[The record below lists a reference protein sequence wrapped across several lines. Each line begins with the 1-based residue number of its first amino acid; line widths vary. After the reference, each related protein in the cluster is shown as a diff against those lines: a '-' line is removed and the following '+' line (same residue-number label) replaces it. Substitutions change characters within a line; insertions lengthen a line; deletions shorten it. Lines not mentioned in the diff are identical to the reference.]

1 MNERNNKKLT
11 PNAQMLRKNMTKEER
26 HLWYDFLKRLPVT
39 FNRQKVI
46 GRYIV
51 DFYCAEKKLAIEL
64 DGTQHFL
71 EDGKRADMERDA
83 YLRSVGLTILRY
95 SNRDINQQFTC
106 VCNDILQHLAT
117 SSTACGGPP
126 SPQGEGRTGS
136 AHAKQPSP

>member
-71 EDGKRADMERDA
+71 EDGKRVDMERDA

-95 SNRDINQQFTC
+95 SNRDINQQFTR

-126 SPQGEGRTGS
+126 SP
-136 AHAKQPSP
+136 